1 MSLTITIPGA
11 VEATIGATAPAV
23 LTIGVGTPGATGPAG
38 PAGVGVPAGGTAG
51 QFLTKIDGTNYN
63 TDWTTVNLSAYAP
76 LASPAFTGNPTAPT
90 ATFGDN
96 DTSISTTAFVQAAL
110 AGGTAV
116 AKNLEV
122 YVRNQ
127 SGSTIAAGSI
137 VYISGATGNR
147 PLITLAQANN
157 DTNSAQTIGFVK
169 TSIANNGFGN
179 VIVRGELE
187 NIDTSALTEGA
198 QLYLSPTTAGTW
210 TTTKPSAPQHLV
222 YVGIVLRS
230 HPTQGTILVAVQNG
244 YELGEIHDVKL
255 TSPSNDQ
262 VLKFDSA
269 QGLWVNGNSA
279 ADYISSVSSP
289 LAVTTGNLTV
299 DLSAYLPVA
308 GGTLDANS
316 TITASTATELAV
328 FSGSGFNVEL
338 SANPSENSVLNY
350 NGLQVQNFSGTMAV
364 TPSGLTFPDASTQST
379 AGLSPAT
386 AASTYYLQTNPS
398 GFITSASLSG
408 YAQLSGAT
416 FTGEVSTP
424 ASTTSS
430 AGLSILPGTAPTS
443 PVNGDIWNTGSDL
456 QVRLGGVTETI
467 AEQSW
472 VSTNYAPKADAALT
486 GNVTI
491 TSNSASPALVITQ
504 DGTGDVV
511 QFKDVT
517 SDTTYSFINASG
529 KVTTIPA
536 VTASAGFNIPHG
548 TAPTTLVDGDIWTT
562 TGGLFWRQNG
572 TTYQAVNLSATQ
584 TISGNI
590 TFSNA
595 NLVIGSS
602 TATGTVAIGN
612 GATVSGSTKTVNLMT
627 NGATGST
634 SSMLIGPTAGAST
647 IEIGPSTVGS
657 NLYLA
662 VGATASGSTKTVNI
676 ATGAVAGSTSNI
688 TIGSSSGGTSTTTLN
703 GTTNFIGPI
712 TGAINNITLGNG
724 TAASTYNL
732 FTGATVSGSTKAVA
746 IATGGA
752 AGSTTTVTIGNTTG
766 STTTLQGTTN
776 GVTAAADTNSV
787 ALATTAY
794 VVGQAGSAT
803 PIVDGTAAVGTSLR
817 YARQDHVHPT
827 DTTRAPLASPSLTGT
842 PLSTTA
848 AADTNT
854 TQIATTAFVVGQAS
868 ATSPA
873 ALGTA
878 TVGTSLKY
886 ARADH
891 VHPTAFAA
899 TSDVNGPSSTTV
911 TTSPKNVVD
920 MLLHAGYNLFYQGA
934 GSSST
939 SGAGSAIYGYGGR
952 WKEYVSPNAGTAGY
966 ALGVYDTEQVSYGY
980 TAYSRSAAIS
990 LHDWTKKI
998 WISGRCMLGHPTI
1011 STTYDGDANTFA
1023 RISLGG
1029 YTAFA
1034 AGDMSSAQRGI
1045 GFKVAG
1051 GGAAALQL
1059 VVTNG
1064 TTVTTVTSS
1073 FTPTLRQVFD
1083 WKIYSDGAGNVTLFV
1098 NDSQVATTAAG
1109 PSTTGSFGL
1118 YMEGVDT
1125 TVSSTRALIM
1135 ENFGTKI
1142 YHGV

>member
-38 PAGVGVPAGGTAG
+38 APGQGVPAGGLTA
-51 QFLTKIDGTNYN
+51 QFLQKTSNASYA
-63 TDWTTVNLSAYAP
+63 TDWVTLPAYLP
-76 LASPAFTGNPTAPT
+76 
-90 ATFGDN
+90 
-96 DTSISTTAFVQAAL
+96 L
-110 AGGTAV
+110 AGGTMNV
-116 AKNLEV
+116 N
-122 YVRNQ
+122 
-127 SGSTIAAGSI
+127 AA
-137 VYISGATGNR
+137 
-147 PLITLAQANN
+147 
-157 DTNSAQTIGFVK
+157 
-169 TSIANNGFGN
+169 
-179 VIVRGELE
+179 
-187 NIDTSALTEGA
+187 IDMTD
-198 QLYLSPTTAGTW
+198 TTAGTA
-210 TTTKPSAPQHLV
+210 SEF
-222 YVGIVLRS
+222 G
-230 HPTQGTILVAVQNG
+230 G
-244 YELGEIHDVKL
+244 YGM
-255 TSPSNDQ
+255 
-262 VLKFDSA
+262 A
-269 QGLWVNGNSA
+269 
-279 ADYISSVSSP
+279 VSS
-289 LAVTTGNLTV
+289 ASNFNL
-299 DLSAYLPVA
+299 LSNVLYNRVLVK
-308 GGTLDANS
+308 
-316 TITASTATELAV
+316 TAT
-328 FSGSGFNVEL
+328 SQTSIIPTGVE
-338 SANPSENSVLNY
+338 
-350 NGLQVQNFSGTMAV
+350 
-364 TPSGLTFPDASTQST
+364 FPDLTIQTT

-386 AASTYYLQTNPS
+386 AASTYQTLAGMSSYLTTASAALNYAPIAAGQPTSGTVGQVLTKNSGTNYDSSWQTLIPGDRYLTSSTTSLTINNSNKTLTIGTGLSYTTQQDVIIAYDAAHHMHCLVTAYNSSTGVMDVNVISHTGTGTFAVWTVNVGGTVPLQSVYWGEVLGTLGDQSDLASALNSKLETSTAASTYQTIS
-398 GFITSASLSG
+398 GMSS
-408 YAQLSGAT
+408 YAALSGAT
-416 FTGEVSTP
+416 FTGEVVTP
-424 ASTTSS
+424 ASTTGT
-430 AGLSILPGTAPTS
+430 AGLTVLPGVAPSS
-443 PVNGDIWNTGSDL
+443 PVNGEIWNTGSDL
-456 QVRLGGVTETI
+456 QVRLGGVTETL

-472 VSTNYAPKADAALT
+472 VTSQGYITSSALTPYAPLAGATFT
-486 GNVTI
+486 G
-491 TSNSASPALVITQ
+491 L
-504 DGTGDVV
+504 
-511 QFKDVT
+511 
-517 SDTTYSFINASG
+517 
-529 KVTTIPA
+529 VTTLA
-536 VTASAGFNIPHG
+536 ASTSTAGLNIPHG
-548 TAPTTLVDGDIWTT
+548 AAPTSPVNGDIWTT
-562 TGGLFWRQNG
+562 TAGVFWRQNG
-572 TTYQAVNLSATQ
+572 ATKQAMNLGDTQ
-584 TISGNI
+584 TVTGSVS
-590 TFSNA
+590 FSNA
-595 NLVIGSS
+595 TLTFGNS
-602 TATGTVAIGN
+602 TAASTTNVGT
-612 GATVSGSTKTVNLMT
+612 GATLTATTKAINIGTNGVSGSTT
-627 NGATGST
+627 NIAIGST
-634 SSMLIGPTAGAST
+634 TGTNAITINGPTTLAGT
-647 IEIGPSTVGS
+647 
-657 NLYLA
+657 L
-662 VGATASGSTKTVNI
+662 TASGATITVGNTTAASTLNL
-676 ATGAVAGSTSNI
+676 ATGATLTATTKAVNIGTAGVAGSTTNI
-688 TIGSSSGGTSTTTLN
+688 
-703 GTTNFIGPI
+703 
-712 TGAINNITLGNG
+712 AI
-724 TAASTYNL
+724 
-732 FTGATVSGSTKAVA
+732 
-746 IATGGA
+746 
-752 AGSTTTVTIGNTTG
+752 GSTTGT

-803 PIVDGTAAVGTSLR
+803 PLVNGTAAVGTSLR
-817 YARQDHVHPT
+817 YARQDHVHGT

-848 AADTNT
+848 AVDTNT

-868 ATSPA
+868 STAPA

-878 TVGTSLKY
+878 TIGTSLKY

-899 TSDVNGPSSTTV
+899 TSDVNAPSSTTL

-1034 AGDMSSAQRGI
+1034 AGDMSSAQRGV

-1083 WKIYSDGAGNVTLFV
+1083 WKIYSDGAGNVTLYV
-1098 NDSQVATTAAG
+1098 NDSQVATTTAG
-1109 PSTTGSFGL
+1109 PSTSGSFGL